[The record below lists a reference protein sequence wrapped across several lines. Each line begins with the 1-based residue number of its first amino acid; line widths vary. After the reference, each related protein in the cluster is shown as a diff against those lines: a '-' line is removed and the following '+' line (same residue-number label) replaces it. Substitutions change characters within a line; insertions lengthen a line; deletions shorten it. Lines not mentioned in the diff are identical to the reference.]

1 MNATRTEPKS
11 PETITDLSASDK
23 HCVFRSAS
31 SWFSL
36 PAVSVRE
43 ISIAPD
49 LVQVPNC
56 HPALAGLCH
65 LRSEFI
71 PVIMLNALFGFDA
84 SVVSQPHNKLM
95 VMHGHSAWALLIA
108 EAAALES
115 IETLVTPE
123 SRGDDA
129 NQTAITGTCMFRHQ
143 IVRVLDPTRVFRL
156 AQLALEDYWRCPS
169 ASLHQS
175 CRDTGS
181 LR

>member
-1 MNATRTEPKS
+1 MN
-11 PETITDLSASDK
+11 DLSASDK
-23 HCVFRSAS
+23 HCIFRSGS

-49 LVQVPNC
+49 MVPVPNC
-56 HPALAGLCH
+56 HPAIAGLCH

-71 PVIMLNALFGFDA
+71 PVIILNALFDID
-84 SVVSQPHNKLM
+84 SSDVSQPHDKLM
-95 VMHGHSAWALLIA
+95 VIHGHSAWALRIA
-108 EAAALES
+108 EASALES

-123 SRGDDA
+123 ARGDDA

-143 IVRVLDPTRVFRL
+143 IVRVLDPTRVFRI
-156 AQLALEDYWRCPS
+156 AQQALESFWRRPY
-169 ASLHQS
+169 ASPRSS
-175 CRDTGS
+175 CRDIGS